1 MGATKKKFIVQTPR
15 GSVCTVKTKNGKV
28 TSKLVWDSGFSGR
41 KEKSFGRA
49 QVFVDSECIRKMNPE
64 TPRLTG
70 ALIKT
75 ATLGTVVGSGEINQ
89 IAPYARRQYYEHKTK
104 SRWFERMKNRH
115 KDSILK
121 GAQKIADE

>member
-49 QVFVDSECIRKMNPE
+49 QVFVDSECIRDGSRKWRNKSDCPICSPAVLRTQDEVKM
-64 TPRLTG
+64 
-70 ALIKT
+70 
-75 ATLGTVVGSGEINQ
+75 V
-89 IAPYARRQYYEHKTK
+89 
-104 SRWFERMKNRH
+104 
-115 KDSILK
+115 
-121 GAQKIADE
+121 